1 VPLVVSEPLQPP
13 EAIQLVAF
21 VETHVTVALP
31 PDCTFA
37 GVTVNVTVG
46 AGVVTVGAG
55 VVAVGATEPPP
66 HAASN
71 EAEPRMAR
79 RTLDTAIHGG
89 REDLLVSAL
98 AVS

>member
-21 VETHVTVALP
+21 VELHVTVALP

-37 GVTVNVTVG
+37 GATVNVTVG
-46 AGVVTVGAG
+46 AGVVDGG
-55 VVAVGATEPPP
+55 EPPP

-71 EAEPRMAR
+71 EAEPRMAK
-79 RTLDTAIHGG
+79 RTLGTAINEG
-89 REDLLVSAL
+89 RGDLLVSAL